1 MHQVLCRT
9 LNMPCLILPSPQC
22 YGMDVIRPVLQMGD
36 LKPNKAGYMTRVI
49 QMMSAGSRIQVRL
62 IRPKTYTQP
71 TATSLREAPKETASL

>member
-49 QMMSAGSRIQVRL
+49 QMMSAGSGFKSGSSDL
-62 IRPKTYTQP
+62 KLTLNTLPHP
-71 TATSLREAPKETASL
+71 